1 MTRLSVKA
9 LTLTTLVFG
18 ISSQTA
24 KADVDLTDGI
34 RAFVCDG
41 VALVFEETDAGQGA
55 QVFRDRGIREFSPL
69 GEFVKATSLAIW
81 VSQKARRQAFLG

>member
-18 ISSQTA
+18 ISSQVA
-24 KADVDLTDGI
+24 EAYVDLTDGI

-41 VALVFEETDAGQGA
+41 VALVLEETEAG
-55 QVFRDRGIREFSPL
+55 
-69 GEFVKATSLAIW
+69 
-81 VSQKARRQAFLG
+81 